1 MKSKHVWKLL
11 LVAVAVV
18 SLMLV
23 LSGCGKQATTPDKPA
38 AGESASAGNTKKEP
52 IRWRLQSYAGSA
64 LNEHVA
70 KNAIEEFNKAANG
83 EMIIEVYS
91 ADELVPQSELFRALK
106 DGTIDAVV
114 SDDQSMGS
122 PVDMAVFSAYFP
134 LAARTGLDVNVLW
147 NWYGLNEISKEAYD
161 EVGVTWL
168 SQGSWDPCN
177 IASTKPIRSIEDLK
191 GLRLY
196 MFPTGGQFLQRFGV
210 VPVTLPYE
218 DVQMALQT
226 GQLDGVAWSGIT
238 EDYTV
243 GWADV
248 TKYYLTNPVSGG
260 WSGGWF
266 ANTKSWE
273 KVPDHLKTLLKLAID
288 KSHYYRL
295 HWYWWGEAHYRV
307 KGEKLQLTTIPA
319 DEWAVVEKEAI
330 KFWDEIAAKSPRSA
344 KVVEILKEYADIM
357 DKAGP
362 PYK

>member
-1 MKSKHVWKLL
+1 MKKKDVRKLL
-11 LVAVAVV
+11 VVAVAVI
-18 SLMLV
+18 SLL
-23 LSGCGKQATTPDKPA
+23 LLLGGCSGKPA
-38 AGESASAGNTKKEP
+38 ATPDSGEQAPAAAKKEP

-64 LNEHVA
+64 LNEHVV

-106 DGTIDAVV
+106 DGTIDAAV

-122 PVDMAVFSAYFP
+122 PADVAAFSAYVP
-134 LAARTGLDVNVLW
+134 LAARTGLDINVLW
-147 NWYGLNEISKEAYD
+147 NWYGLNEIWKEAYD
-161 EVGVTWL
+161 EIEGVTWL

-177 IASTKPIRSIEDLK
+177 IASVKPIRSLEDLK

-248 TKYYLTNPVSGG
+248 TNYYLTNPITGG

-266 ANTKSWE
+266 VNTKSWE
-273 KVPDHLKTLLKLAID
+273 KVPEHLQTLFKLAID

-295 HWYWWGEAHYRV
+295 HWYWWGEANYRV
-307 KGEKLQLTTIPA
+307 KGKKLELTTIP
-319 DEWAVVEKEAI
+319 DEEWALVEQEAL
-330 KFWDEIAAKSPRSA
+330 KFWDELAAKSPRSA
-344 KVVEILKEYADIM
+344 KIVNILKEYAGIM
-357 DKAGP
+357 EQAGP
-362 PYK
+362 PYR